1 MILAILQA
9 RVSSSRLPGKVLK
22 PILGKPMLQHQI
34 ERTLRSRKIDRLIVA
49 TSTDPSDDGL
59 ELLCKKMGLPC
70 YRGDLDDVLD
80 RYYQAA
86 QSYDPR
92 HVVRLTGDCPL
103 IDPFLIDKTIEF
115 YLAGNYDYAT
125 NSLEPTFPDGLDVE
139 IFSFPVLQEAWKTAQ
154 LPSER
159 EHVTQF
165 ICNHSEMFR
174 IGDLKGEPDLSHH
187 RWTVDESQ
195 DLAFVTRIYEGLY
208 PEKPDFATGDILL
221 FLERHPEIL
230 ALNQGIKRNE
240 GLEKSIQEDKKVVV
254 KMLNI
259 KKSLALQE
267 HAKERIPG
275 LSQLF
280 SKRPDLFSYGVW
292 PGYFSRAKGIDVW
305 DLDGN
310 RYLDMSIGGIGANV
324 LGYGDPDVDAAVK
337 SAIDRGSSSSLNCPE
352 DVELADL
359 LCELHPW
366 AEKVR
371 YARTGGES
379 MAVAVRIARAYTG
392 RDKVAF
398 CGYHGWHDWYLAANL
413 ETKNALGEHLIPG
426 LDPSGVPRAL
436 KGTAFPFRYNQ
447 IDELETIMKANAGDV
462 AAIVMEPIRSEPPA
476 AGFFDA
482 VRDLATRN
490 GSVLIIDEISAGFRM
505 NTGGAHLI
513 LGIKPDIAVFSKAL
527 GNGYPIAAIIGKSEV
542 METAQRSFISSTYW
556 TERIG
561 PTAAIATIKKYRQ
574 HDVGNHLMRIGQ
586 AVQDGWRE
594 LFAKHELEVHIGGIP
609 PLSYFAFEHEKAL
622 ALKALF
628 VQGML
633 ERGVLA
639 TNSFYAMY
647 AHSLSNVTGYL
658 EAMDQ
663 VLSQLRQAL
672 ADKSVEARLL
682 GQPSVSSFKR
692 LS

>member
-1 MILAILQA
+1 M
-9 RVSSSRLPGKVLK
+9 V
-22 PILGKPMLQHQI
+22 
-34 ERTLRSRKIDRLIVA
+34 
-49 TSTDPSDDGL
+49 
-59 ELLCKKMGLPC
+59 
-70 YRGDLDDVLD
+70 
-80 RYYQAA
+80 
-86 QSYDPR
+86 
-92 HVVRLTGDCPL
+92 
-103 IDPFLIDKTIEF
+103 
-115 YLAGNYDYAT
+115 
-125 NSLEPTFPDGLDVE
+125 
-139 IFSFPVLQEAWKTAQ
+139 
-154 LPSER
+154 
-159 EHVTQF
+159 
-165 ICNHSEMFR
+165 
-174 IGDLKGEPDLSHH
+174 
-187 RWTVDESQ
+187 
-195 DLAFVTRIYEGLY
+195 
-208 PEKPDFATGDILL
+208 
-221 FLERHPEIL
+221 
-230 ALNQGIKRNE
+230 
-240 GLEKSIQEDKKVVV
+240 
-254 KMLNI
+254 NI

-267 HAKERIPG
+267 HAKKRIPG

-292 PGYFSRAKGIDVW
+292 PGYFSKAKGIEVW

-337 SAIDRGSSSSLNCPE
+337 SAIDKGSSSSLNCPE

-371 YARTGGES
+371 YARMGGES
-379 MAVAVRIARAYTG
+379 MAIAVRIARAYTG

-413 ETKNALGEHLIPG
+413 ETKNALGEHLLPG
-426 LDPSGVPRAL
+426 LDPSGVPKAL
-436 KGTAFPFRYNQ
+436 KGTSFPFRYNQ
-447 IDELETIMKANAGDV
+447 IHELEDIMKANAGEV
-462 AAIVMEPIRSEPPA
+462 AAIIMEPIRSEPPV

-482 VRDLATRN
+482 IRDLATKN
-490 GSVLIIDEISAGFRM
+490 GTALIIDEISAGFRM

-513 LGIKPDIAVFSKAL
+513 LGIHPDIAVFSKAL

-561 PTAAIATIKKYRQ
+561 PTAAIATIKKYQ
-574 HDVGNHLMRIGQ
+574 QYDVGKHLMKIGQ
-586 AVQDGWRE
+586 MVQDGWRE
-594 LFAKHELEVHIGGIP
+594 LFAKHGIDVHIGGIP

-633 ERGVLA
+633 ERGFLA
-639 TNSFYAMY
+639 TNSFYSMY
-647 AHSLSNVTGYL
+647 AHNFSHVISYL

-663 VLSQLRQAL
+663 VLSMMREAL
-672 ADKSVEARLL
+672 EDKKVEARLL